1 MQRQLK
7 RFLFVCILPIL
18 AVGLKYSSGKDHPRI
33 KSLVKRCAA
42 LVAPRSVFAQGVKV
56 LWSADMEPVAGG
68 SGASN
73 LAGWYEPSCCEGDD
87 VNPPVPT
94 ADNNGG
100 GVYNSGIA
108 SAGPS
113 FDFAHS
119 GAYSAMLKIDTV
131 HTPPNTTSGT
141 RLFRWLE
148 PKMNNSN
155 SDLYYSVWFYFPI
168 AYTPNGTPN
177 NWWNIFQWKSK
188 SASQGKNDPMFNLEV
203 GNWGGQM
210 YLYLCPPAF
219 VNGGICYPQSGPPY
233 TSIPVGQWT
242 HVEARYVCSGL
253 SNGGHVT
260 VWQDGTQLWDIA
272 NVQTRYGYSDAEC
285 SWSVNNYSNGLSP
298 SPATIYVDDAKICQG
313 GHCPL

>member
-1 MQRQLK
+1 
-7 RFLFVCILPIL
+7 
-18 AVGLKYSSGKDHPRI
+18 
-33 KSLVKRCAA
+33 
-42 LVAPRSVFAQGVKV
+42 
-56 LWSADMEPVAGG
+56 MEPVLGG

-73 LAGWYEPSCCEGDD
+73 LGEWYEPNCCEGDD

-100 GVYNSGIA
+100 GVFNSGMA

-119 GAYSAMLKIDTV
+119 GTYSAMLKIDTS
-131 HTPPNTTSGT
+131 HNPPNTTSGT

-155 SDLYYSVWFYFPI
+155 SDLYYSVWFYFPL

-188 SASQGKNDPMFNLEV
+188 SVSQGKNDPVFNLEV
-203 GNWGGQM
+203 ANWGGQM

-260 VWQDGTQLWDIA
+260 IWQDGTQLWDIA
-272 NVQTRYGYSDAEC
+272 TVQTRYGYSDAEC
-285 SWSVNNYSNGLSP
+285 GWSVNNYSNGLSP